1 MILRITL
8 FPRYICVYIDLYNF
22 VIIDLLLAFM
32 YLCMSYI
39 SAYDLIHIPKQVRTA
54 LQGVSEWFDEY
65 MAKEELTPGQ
75 EPEMYKAMV
84 RIDTYIHTLHTT
96 FFLSPLSRYL

>member
-1 MILRITL
+1 M
-8 FPRYICVYIDLYNF
+8 
-22 VIIDLLLAFM
+22 
-32 YLCMSYI
+32 
-39 SAYDLIHIPKQVRTA
+39 
-54 LQGVSEWFDEY
+54 QGVSEWFDEY

-96 FFLSPLSRYL
+96 IFITFPLSLSLDIFDILIQVLLLARCWDYRLKTEDVLELTQADLS

>member
-1 MILRITL
+1 MW
-8 FPRYICVYIDLYNF
+8 PRVPKRVVRRLVKTSRF
-22 VIIDLLLAFM
+22 VFVLVSLLTGY
-32 YLCMSYI
+32 YLLSCTKI
-39 SAYDLIHIPKQVRTA
+39 NIQVRSA

-84 RIDTYIHTLHTT
+84 LT
-96 FFLSPLSRYL
+96 P

>member
-1 MILRITL
+1 
-8 FPRYICVYIDLYNF
+8 
-22 VIIDLLLAFM
+22 M
-32 YLCMSYI
+32 YLCMSHI
-39 SAYDLIHIPKQVRTA
+39 SANDLIHIPKQVRTA

-84 RIDTYIHTLHTT
+84 RIDTYIPYILR
-96 FFLSPLSRYL
+96 FLSLSPSPSLSISSIS